1 MARFLNSEGNLLMDL
16 NFSLSETYTGKLW
29 IDGKKI
35 YEKLLILEHCQITAI
50 VELKMLLMVS
60 VN

>member
-35 YEKLLILEHCQITAI
+35 YEK
-50 VELKMLLMVS
+50 
-60 VN
+60 NY